1 MTQYFKIKFVI
12 HSLLQLYDRIMHM
25 TSFIMLDIFN
35 TLLHDEGK
43 WEVFKKSCLP
53 WVFSLSFDTFA
64 AYHLLPTLQAI
75 VTAPSRILL
84 FRGTNLFW
92 S

>member
-12 HSLLQLYDRIMHM
+12 HSLLQLYVRIMHM

-53 WVFSLSFDTFA
+53 
-64 AYHLLPTLQAI
+64 
-75 VTAPSRILL
+75 
-84 FRGTNLFW
+84 
-92 S
+92 